1 VDSINYVEYIV
12 MVDCLDILI
21 VKCRQSF
28 DRVLLA
34 NTSSAV

>member
-1 VDSINYVEYIV
+1 MDSISHVEYVV
-12 MVDCLDILI
+12 MVDCLDILV

>member
-1 VDSINYVEYIV
+1 MDSINHVEYVV
-12 MVDCLDILI
+12 MVDCLDILVI
-21 VKCRQSF
+21 KCRHSF